1 MKQANIL
8 LQNCGNN
15 EIKNT
20 FKNTKVVL
28 AHRQPPNIL
37 RRLSKA
43 RFESSDND
51 HLRNGLYSCKRKI
64 CKICKLYLKECT
76 SFRTANDFEWII
88 KCHISC
94 NSRNVKCLV
103 RKGKTTYTGKTNIIR
118 LRTNNHIS
126 GCKHDNFTNIFHYHV
141 FACKQGKNLN
151 EPYFELYAFMTV
163 KNERDLL
170 THMKHSYTKK
180 ITIL

>member
-1 MKQANIL
+1 MQNYKAPPNPSRQNKILPVIFTYSSNYSNNGVVKQANIL
-8 LQNCGNN
+8 LQNRGNN

-43 RFESSDND
+43 RFKSSDSD
-51 HLRNGLYSCKRKI
+51 HLPNGLYSSKQKI

-94 NSRNVKCLV
+94 NSCNVILLEMSSV
-103 RKGKTTYTGKTNIIR
+103 PRKDDVHR
-118 LRTNNHIS
+118 
-126 GCKHDNFTNIFHYHV
+126 
-141 FACKQGKNLN
+141 
-151 EPYFELYAFMTV
+151 
-163 KNERDLL
+163 
-170 THMKHSYTKK
+170 
-180 ITIL
+180 